1 MIMRPKF
8 SRLGTEKER
17 VINIQALLTAPHIM
31 AIVPTFTIVHPDL
44 FDMDDNRIL
53 EVAVAANTD
62 LIITGDKQLL
72 ALRGIS
78 AHIVESLAEPPADDS
93 PIPIMSPSE
102 ALDYLLSI

>member
-1 MIMRPKF
+1 MRPKF